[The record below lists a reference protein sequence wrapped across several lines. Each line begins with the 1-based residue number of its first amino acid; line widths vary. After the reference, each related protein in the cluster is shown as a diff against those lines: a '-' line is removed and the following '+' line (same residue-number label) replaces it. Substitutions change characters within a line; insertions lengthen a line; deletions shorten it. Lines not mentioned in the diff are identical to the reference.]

1 MAVLRVK
8 FTKTK
13 RDKLAQVLWILNW
26 ISVVTGA
33 ILFSLGLFLKV
44 ELNKREELMADRNIQ
59 YVPNMLIA
67 VGLIACAINF
77 LGGKICYDC
86 VDSTKFLRWKL
97 IMLPYITCCFFFTF
111 CVLVGALMCYSMRG
125 ELEES
130 LRLGLTEAMGFYKD
144 TDTPGR
150 CFLKRTVDMLQI
162 EFQCCGNN
170 GYRDWFQIQWV
181 SSRYL
186 DMSQKE
192 VVDRLRSNVEGKY
205 LVDGVPFSCCN
216 TDSPRPCIQHQI
228 TNNSAH
234 FSYEHQREM
243 LNLWMKGCR
252 QALLEYFTHIM
263 QSIGLTV
270 LIIWLFELSVL
281 TGVRFL
287 QTSLENVLRQGDPE
301 SDSDGWLLENSL
313 METARINL
321 NIIKSLGKCNQIDT
335 GSNGDPNI
343 DVPSSSKAC
352 YGPDNVP
359 LKQSPEAS

>member
-1 MAVLRVK
+1 MAVLRMK

-13 RDKLAQVLWILNW
+13 RDKLAQILWILNW

-44 ELNKREELMADRNIQ
+44 EIYKREELMAKRDIQ

-97 IMLPYITCCFFFTF
+97 IMLPYIICTFFFTF

-130 LRLGLTEAMGFYKD
+130 LNLGLTEAMKFYKD

-170 GYRDWFQIQWV
+170 GYKDWFQIQWDQQP
-181 SSRYL
+181 L
-186 DMSQKE
+186 P
-192 VVDRLRSNVEGKY
+192 GH
-205 LVDGVPFSCCN
+205 VPK
-216 TDSPRPCIQHQI
+216 RGGRQI

-234 FSYEHQREM
+234 FNYEHQTEQ
-243 LNLWMKGCR
+243 LNLWLKGCR
-252 QALLEYFTHIM
+252 QALLEYYNHIM

-270 LIIWLFELSVL
+270 LITWLFELSVL

-287 QTSLENVLRQGDPE
+287 QTSLENVLRQGDPNCE
-301 SDSDGWLLENSL
+301 SDGWLLENSFI
-313 METARINL
+313 ETARINL
-321 NIIKSLGKCNQIDT
+321 NIIKNLGKCNQIDT
-335 GSNGDPNI
+335 ANNGDP
-343 DVPSSSKAC
+343 
-352 YGPDNVP
+352 
-359 LKQSPEAS
+359 

>member
-8 FTKTK
+8 FTKTS
-13 RDKLAQVLWILNW
+13 RDKLAQLLWILNW

-33 ILFSLGLFLKV
+33 ILFSLGIFLKV
-44 ELNKREELMADRNIQ
+44 EINKRAELMVERDIQ
-59 YVPNMLIA
+59 YVPNMLVA

-86 VDSTKFLRWKL
+86 VDTTKFLRWKL
-97 IMLPYITCCFFFTF
+97 IILPYIIFTFFFTF
-111 CVLVGALMCYSMRG
+111 CMLVGALMCYTMHG

-130 LRLGLTEAMGFYKD
+130 LNVGLTEAMRFYKD

-162 EFQCCGNN
+162 HFQCCGNN
-170 GYRDWFQIQWV
+170 GYRDWFQIQWI
-181 SSRYL
+181 SNRYL

-192 VVDRLRSNVEGKY
+192 VVDRFRSNVEGKY
-205 LVDGVPFSCCN
+205 LMDGVPFSCCN
-216 TDSPRPCIQHQI
+216 INSPRPCIQQQI

-234 FSYEHQREM
+234 FNYEHQTEE

-252 QALLEYFTHIM
+252 QVLLEYYTHIM

-270 LIIWLFELSVL
+270 LITWLFELSVL
-281 TGVRFL
+281 TGVRYL
-287 QTSLENVLRQGDPE
+287 QTSLKNVLKQGDPDSE
-301 SDSDGWLLENSL
+301 SDGWLLENSL
-313 METARINL
+313 METARTNL
-321 NIIKSLGKCNQIDT
+321 NIIKSLCKCNQIDT
-335 GSNGDPNI
+335 ASNGDPNI
-343 DVPSSSKAC
+343 NVPSTCKAL

-359 LKQSPEAS
+359 PKATTEAS

>member
-1 MAVLRVK
+1 MAVLKVK

-44 ELNKREELMADRNIQ
+44 EINKRGELMAERDIQ

-86 VDSTKFLRWKL
+86 VDTTKFLRWKL
-97 IMLPYITCCFFFTF
+97 IMLPYIICTFFFTF

-130 LRLGLTEAMGFYKD
+130 LNLGLTDAIRFYKD

-150 CFLKRTVDMLQI
+150 CFLKRTVDLLQI
-162 EFQCCGNN
+162 HFQCCGNN
-170 GYRDWFQIQWV
+170 GYRDWFQIQWI
-181 SSRYL
+181 SNRYL
-186 DMSQKE
+186 DMSEKE
-192 VVDRLRSNVEGKY
+192 VIDRLRSNVEGKY
-205 LVDGVPFSCCN
+205 LMDGVPFSCCN
-216 TDSPRPCIQHQI
+216 INSPRPCIQQQI

-234 FSYEHQREM
+234 FNYEHQTEE

-252 QALLEYFTHIM
+252 QALLEYYTHIM
-263 QSIGLTV
+263 QSIGLAV
-270 LIIWLFELSVL
+270 LITWLFELSVL
-281 TGVRFL
+281 TGVRYL
-287 QTSLENVLRQGDPE
+287 QTSLENVLRQGDPNSE
-301 SDSDGWLLENSL
+301 SDGWLLENSF
-313 METARINL
+313 METARTNL
-321 NIIKSLGKCNQIDT
+321 NIIKSLGKNNHIHT
-335 GSNGDPNI
+335 SNNGDPNI
-343 DVPSSSKAC
+343 NVPSTSKAH

-359 LKQSPEAS
+359 PKQITEGS